1 MRKNKKAPTTHL
13 GGATDDSYGAIV
25 TARFRGID
33 SRGAAPAEPGRRW
46 EANYKLKLGQALA
59 SRVPLGAAG
68 GRELRRGENKECLAV
83 FGSMMTGAL
92 VQVQLEVHHGTGTL
106 ENSVAACHPLNL
118 SYGPLLCRPG
128 QGVKK

>member
-1 MRKNKKAPTTHL
+1 MGTVVDFCGVNL
-13 GGATDDSYGAIV
+13 G
-25 TARFRGID
+25 ARFRGID
-33 SRGAAPAEPGRRW
+33 SRDAAPAEPGRRW

-92 VQVQLEVHHGTGTL
+92 VD
-106 ENSVAACHPLNL
+106 SF
-118 SYGPLLCRPG
+118 
-128 QGVKK
+128 